1 MEIDKLLDIGAI
13 AFIFAL
19 CVKEFFAYLKNK
31 KNGNSSGVMSQA
43 ILGELT
49 RMNNNHLE
57 HIQDCMVTNNKD
69 LIKTIHDDNTK
80 MIEILG
86 RIDGKLGK

>member
-1 MEIDKLLDIGAI
+1 MDPKELLDVGAI
-13 AFIFAL
+13 AVIFAF
-19 CVKEFFAYLKNK
+19 CVKEFFTYLKNK
-31 KNGNSSGVMSQA
+31 KNGNSNGVISQA

-57 HIQDCMVTNNKD
+57 HIQDCMVQNNKD
-69 LIKTIHDDNTK
+69 LIKAIHDDNTK

-86 RIDGKLGK
+86 RIDGKLSK